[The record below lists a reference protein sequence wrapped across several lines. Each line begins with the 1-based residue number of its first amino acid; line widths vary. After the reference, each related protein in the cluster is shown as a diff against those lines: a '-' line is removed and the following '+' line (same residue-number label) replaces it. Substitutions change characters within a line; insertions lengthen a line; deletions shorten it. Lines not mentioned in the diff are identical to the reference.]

1 MTQTRIEWQAVNAL
15 GVPAMKFSG
24 PDPERRARAWAKA
37 NAHRHDGLVV
47 QRVTITETVEPV
59 YRPRVRQAFD
69 FTIPRF
75 DQAHA

>member
-1 MTQTRIEWQAVNAL
+1 MTVRVEWQAVNAR
-15 GVPAMKFSG
+15 GNVAMQFSG
-24 PDPERRARAWAKA
+24 LNPEARARKWAKA

-69 FTIPRF
+69 FSIP
-75 DQAHA
+75 QVA

>member
-1 MTQTRIEWQAVNAL
+1 MTRTLVQWQAVNSL
-15 GVPAMKFSG
+15 GNVAMQFSG
-24 PDPERRARAWAKA
+24 LNPEARARAWAKA

-69 FTIPRF
+69 FSIP
-75 DQAHA
+75 AHA